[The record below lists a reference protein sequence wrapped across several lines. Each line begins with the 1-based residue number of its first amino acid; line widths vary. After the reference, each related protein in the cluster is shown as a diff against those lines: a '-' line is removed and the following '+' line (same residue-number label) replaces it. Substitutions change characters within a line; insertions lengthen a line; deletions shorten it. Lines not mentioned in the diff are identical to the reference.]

1 VRLLDLLVDH
11 GHLVHA
17 DDAIAGMS
25 QTLTAQLKNDSF
37 VLRPMLFCGF
47 LWHCVR
53 TLFFV
58 CDVTID
64 CEVTIDWVEP
74 PFSKFAGPT
83 HE

>member
-1 VRLLDLLVDH
+1 MRLLHLLGDH
-11 GHLVHA
+11 GHVIHA
-17 DDAIAGMS
+17 DAAFASMS

-58 CDVTID
+58 YEVTID

-74 PFSKFAGPT
+74 SFSKFAGST
-83 HE
+83 NE